1 MNMKTLSRKSLLSL
15 TLCLLLALVPVSVL
29 QAENRSVSTHARAA
43 ALIDVTSGRLLYSS
57 RGDEPMLIA
66 SLTKI
71 MTAIVAIENGDITS
85 KVKVGKN
92 AYAKEGSSLYLKLGE
107 EMTLKDMLY
116 GLMLR
121 SGNDAA
127 TAIAEHVGGSE
138 QGFVYLMN
146 AKAQEL
152 NLKNTHFA
160 NPHGLDAE
168 GHYSSAND
176 LAVLTAYAMHN
187 PVFKE
192 IVATKEKTADNPYE
206 KWDYKWSNKNK
217 MLRLYEGADGVKTGY
232 TKKALRCL
240 VSSATR
246 NGQQLVAVTLNDGND
261 WNDHAALLD
270 FGFSHYPLKT
280 LVERGEAV
288 KGYSLVTGKAFAY
301 PLGEGE
307 EARLVNK
314 LVLSEGQGS
323 AGAGVSSGGSEGAS
337 AEAGTGDSARVGMD
351 SSGAGRAEARAAAG
365 DLSFGLRGVIILQ
378 LGGQEIGRVPVYTP
392 GQLPPETSLYERN
405 YRSASAAAYPAGNWL
420 QAFGS
425 ALRALFKG
433 VTDQG

>member
-1 MNMKTLSRKSLLSL
+1 MNMKTLTVKPLVSLLI
-15 TLCLLLALVPVSVL
+15 CLLLVLVPLPCVR
-29 QAENRSVSTHARAA
+29 AENASVSTHARAA
-43 ALIDVTSGRLLYSS
+43 ALIDVESGRLLYSS

-71 MTAIVAIENGDITS
+71 MTAIVAIENGDLAS

-92 AYAKEGSSLYLKLGE
+92 AFAKEGSSLYLKQGE
-107 EMTLKDMLY
+107 EMSLEDMLY

-146 AKAQEL
+146 AKAEEL
-152 NLKNTHFA
+152 NLKHTHFA

-176 LAVLTAYAMHN
+176 LAELTAYALHN

-192 IVATKEKTADNPYE
+192 IVATKEKTADNPNE
-206 KWDYKWSNKNK
+206 QWDYKWSNKNK

-246 NGQQLVAVTLNDGND
+246 GGQQLVAVTLNDGND
-261 WNDHAALLD
+261 WNDHSALLD
-270 FGFSHYPLKT
+270 FGFNHYPLKT
-280 LVERGEAV
+280 LVERGEGIS
-288 KGYSLVTGKAFAY
+288 GYNLVTGMEFSY
-301 PLGEGE
+301 PLGQGE
-307 EARLVNK
+307 EARLVTK
-314 LVLSEGQGS
+314 LVLNEEKTP
-323 AGAGVSSGGSEGAS
+323 AGADSRAGEGA
-337 AEAGTGDSARVGMD
+337 
-351 SSGAGRAEARAAAG
+351 AAS
-365 DLSFGLRGVIILQ
+365 SFGLKGAIILQ
-378 LGGQEIGRVPVYTP
+378 LGGKEIGRVPVYAP
-392 GQLPPETSLYERN
+392 NQLPPEATAYTKRYSP
-405 YRSASAAAYPAGNWL
+405 AGAAPYPADNWL

-425 ALRALFKG
+425 ALRALF
-433 VTDQG
+433 Q

>member
-1 MNMKTLSRKSLLSL
+1 M
-15 TLCLLLALVPVSVL
+15 CLLLLAMAPVSSIR
-29 QAENRSVSTHARAA
+29 AENSSLSTHARAA
-43 ALIDVTSGRLLYSS
+43 ALIDVESGRIIYSS

-71 MTAIVAIENGDITS
+71 MTALVAIENGDLAS

-92 AYAKEGSSLYLKLGE
+92 AFAKEGSSLYLKQGE
-107 EMTLKDMLY
+107 EMTLEDMLY

-146 AKAQEL
+146 AKAEEL
-152 NLKNTHFA
+152 NLTHTHFA

-176 LAVLTAYAMHN
+176 LAVLTAYALHN

-270 FGFSHYPLKT
+270 FGFNHYPLKT
-280 LVERGEAV
+280 LVERGEGV
-288 KGYSLVTGKAFAY
+288 NGYSLVTGKDFAY
-301 PLGEGE
+301 PLGQGE
-307 EARLVNK
+307 EARLVTK
-314 LVLSEGQGS
+314 LELSGEES
-323 AGAGVSSGGSEGAS
+323 AAGAQTRTNPS
-337 AEAGTGDSARVGMD
+337 
-351 SSGAGRAEARAAAG
+351 
-365 DLSFGLRGVIILQ
+365 SFGLKGVIILQ
-378 LGGQEIGRVPVYTP
+378 LGGKEIGRVPVYTP
-392 GQLPPETSLYERN
+392 SQLPPEP
-405 YRSASAAAYPAGNWL
+405 SAYVKKYSPAGASAYPADNWL

-425 ALRALFKG
+425 ALRALFQTG
-433 VTDQG
+433 EDRG

>member
-1 MNMKTLSRKSLLSL
+1 MKILTRKSMLSL
-15 TLCLLLALVPVSVL
+15 LLCALLLALVPVSAVS
-29 QAENRSVSTHARAA
+29 AENRSISTHARAA
-43 ALIDVTSGRLLYSS
+43 ALIDVTSGRILYSS

-71 MTAIVAIENGDITS
+71 MTALVAIENSDITS

-92 AYAKEGSSLYLKLGE
+92 AFAKEGSSLYLKMGE

-168 GHYSSAND
+168 GHFSSAND

-246 NGQQLVAVTLNDGND
+246 DGQQLVAVTLNDGND
-261 WNDHAALLD
+261 WNDHASLLD
-270 FGFSHYPLKT
+270 FGFNHYPLKT

-301 PLGEGE
+301 PLGQGE

-314 LVLSEGQGS
+314 LELSADPQASAGGGAAGTGSAGSAGVGSSVS
-323 AGAGVSSGGSEGAS
+323 AGAGRASVNASGSEG
-337 AEAGTGDSARVGMD
+337 
-351 SSGAGRAEARAAAG
+351 
-365 DLSFGLRGVIILQ
+365 DLNFGLRGVIILQ
-378 LGGQEIGRVPVYTP
+378 LGDKEIGRVPVYTP
-392 GQLPPETSLYERN
+392 SQLPLETSPYVEKYN
-405 YRSASAAAYPAGNWL
+405 AASATAYPAGNWL

-425 ALRALFKG
+425 ALRALFHTGDKE
-433 VTDQG
+433 

>member
-1 MNMKTLSRKSLLSL
+1 MKILTRKSMLSL
-15 TLCLLLALVPVSVL
+15 LLCALLLALVPVSAVS
-29 QAENRSVSTHARAA
+29 AENRSISTHARAA
-43 ALIDVTSGRLLYSS
+43 ALIDVTSGRILYSS

-71 MTAIVAIENGDITS
+71 MTALVAIENSDITS

-92 AYAKEGSSLYLKLGE
+92 AFAKEGSSLYLKMGE

-168 GHYSSAND
+168 GHFSSAND

-246 NGQQLVAVTLNDGND
+246 DGQQLVAVTLNDGND
-261 WNDHAALLD
+261 WNDHASLLD
-270 FGFSHYPLKT
+270 FGFNHYPLKT

-301 PLGEGE
+301 PLGQGE

-314 LVLSEGQGS
+314 LELSAAPQASAGGNAASTGSAGSAGVGSSVS
-323 AGAGVSSGGSEGAS
+323 AGAGRASVNASGSEG
-337 AEAGTGDSARVGMD
+337 
-351 SSGAGRAEARAAAG
+351 
-365 DLSFGLRGVIILQ
+365 DLNFGLRGVIILQ
-378 LGGQEIGRVPVYTP
+378 LGDKEIGRVPVYTP
-392 GQLPPETSLYERN
+392 SQLPPETSPYVEKYN
-405 YRSASAAAYPAGNWL
+405 AASATAYPAGNWL

-425 ALRALFKG
+425 ALRALFHTG
-433 VTDQG
+433 G

>member
-1 MNMKTLSRKSLLSL
+1 MNMKTLTRKSLLSL
-15 TLCLLLALVPVSVL
+15 LLCVLLLALVPVPSIR
-29 QAENRSVSTHARAA
+29 AENTSISTHARAA
-43 ALIDVTSGRLLYSS
+43 ALIDVASGRILYSS

-71 MTAIVAIENGDITS
+71 MTALVAIENGDITS

-92 AYAKEGSSLYLKLGE
+92 AFAKEGSSLYLKLGE

-152 NLKNTHFA
+152 SLTNTHFA

-246 NGQQLVAVTLNDGND
+246 DGQQLVAVTLNDGND
-261 WNDHAALLD
+261 WNDHSSLLD
-270 FGFSHYPLKT
+270 FGFNHYPLKT
-280 LVERGEAV
+280 LVERGEGV
-288 KGYSLVTGKAFAY
+288 KGYSLVTGKDFAY
-301 PLGEGE
+301 PLGAGE

-314 LVLSEGQGS
+314 LVLSGEHGAACTQAGNGAATDTRGN
-323 AGAGVSSGGSEGAS
+323 AGANGGDGVNKGGNTG
-337 AEAGTGDSARVGMD
+337 GTN
-351 SSGAGRAEARAAAG
+351 
-365 DLSFGLRGVIILQ
+365 FGLKGVIILQ
-378 LGGQEIGRVPVYTP
+378 LGGKEIGRVPVYTP
-392 GQLPPETSLYERN
+392 DQLPPETSAYVKK
-405 YRSASAAAYPAGNWL
+405 YSSASALAYPAGNWL

-425 ALRALFKG
+425 ALRALLLSG
-433 VTDQG
+433 NNG

>member
-1 MNMKTLSRKSLLSL
+1 MKTLNLKPALMVILCAVLLYAAPL
-15 TLCLLLALVPVSVL
+15 PLVR
-29 QAENRSVSTHARAA
+29 AENSSISTHARAA
-43 ALIDVTSGRLLYSS
+43 ALIDVESGRILYSS

-71 MTAIVAIENGDITS
+71 MTALVAVENGDLQS

-92 AYAKEGSSLYLKLGE
+92 AFAKEGSSLYLKLGE
-107 EMTLKDMLY
+107 EMTLEDMLY

-138 QGFVYLMN
+138 EGFVYMMN

-152 NLKNTHFA
+152 GLAHTHFA

-187 PVFKE
+187 PVFKQ
-192 IVATKEKTADNPYE
+192 IVKTQEKTADNPYE
-206 KWDYKWSNKNK
+206 KWDYKWLNKNK

-232 TKKALRCL
+232 TKQALRCL

-270 FGFSHYPLKT
+270 FGFNHYPLKT
-280 LVERGEAV
+280 LVERGEGIS
-288 KGYSLVTGKAFAY
+288 GYGFVTGKTFAY
-301 PLGEGE
+301 PLGQGE
-307 EARLVNK
+307 EARLVTRLEIRQEKANA
-314 LVLSEGQGS
+314 GQQ
-323 AGAGVSSGGSEGAS
+323 
-337 AEAGTGDSARVGMD
+337 TARGN
-351 SSGAGRAEARAAAG
+351 S
-365 DLSFGLRGVIILQ
+365 SFGLKGALVLQ
-378 LGGQEIGRVPVYTP
+378 LGGKEIGRVPVYSP
-392 GQLPPETSLYERN
+392 DQLPPEYSAYEKK
-405 YRSASAAAYPAGNWL
+405 YQPAGAAAYPADNWL
-420 QAFGS
+420 EALGS
-425 ALRALFKG
+425 ALRVLFRMGASAK
-433 VTDQG
+433 

>member
-1 MNMKTLSRKSLLSL
+1 MNTPKFKLPLILI
-15 TLCLLLALVPVSVL
+15 LCVLLLGTASQPVVR
-29 QAENRSVSTHARAA
+29 AENSSISTHARAA
-43 ALIDVTSGRLLYSS
+43 ALIDVESGRILYSS

-71 MTAIVAIENGDITS
+71 MTALVAIENGDLHS

-92 AYAKEGSSLYLKLGE
+92 AFAKEGSSLYLKQGE
-107 EMTLKDMLY
+107 EMTLEDMLY

-127 TAIAEHVGGSE
+127 TAIAEHVGGTE
-138 QGFVYLMN
+138 EGFVYLMN
-146 AKAQEL
+146 AKAEEL
-152 NLKNTHFA
+152 GLQNTHFA

-187 PVFKE
+187 PVFKK
-192 IVATKEKTADNPYE
+192 VVKTREKTADNPYE
-206 KWDYKWSNKNK
+206 KWDYKWLNKNK

-246 NGQQLVAVTLNDGND
+246 GGQQLVAVTLNDGDD

-270 FGFSHYPLKT
+270 FGFNHYPLKR
-280 LVERGEAV
+280 LIERGEGIS
-288 KGYSLVTGKAFAY
+288 GYGFVTGRTFSY
-301 PLGEGE
+301 PLGQGE
-307 EARLVNK
+307 EARLVTK
-314 LVLSEGQGS
+314 LVLHPASKAADQQGTRGS
-323 AGAGVSSGGSEGAS
+323 AN
-337 AEAGTGDSARVGMD
+337 
-351 SSGAGRAEARAAAG
+351 
-365 DLSFGLRGVIILQ
+365 FGLKGILVLQ
-378 LGGQEIGRVPVYTP
+378 LGGKEIGRVPVYP
-392 GQLPPETSLYERN
+392 PDQLPPEQSAYEKK
-405 YRSASAAAYPAGNWL
+405 YESAGAGAYPVNHWL

-425 ALRALFKG
+425 ALRALLQMGDTRK
-433 VTDQG
+433 